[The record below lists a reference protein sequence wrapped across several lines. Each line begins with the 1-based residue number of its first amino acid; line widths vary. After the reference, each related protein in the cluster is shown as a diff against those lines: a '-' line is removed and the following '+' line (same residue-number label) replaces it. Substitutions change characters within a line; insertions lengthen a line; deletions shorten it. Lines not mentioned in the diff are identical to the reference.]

1 VWVAVDGPYNE
12 HLVRDVGGLNLALAL
27 VLVAALVTGDV
38 LLARVAGGAAL
49 VYGLPHLVYHATNLD
64 GFASLDVV
72 AMLVALGFAVL
83 AAVVA
88 LAVPNGSADRPV
100 G

>member
-1 VWVAVDGPYNE
+1 
-12 HLVRDVGGLNLALAL
+12 VRDVGGLNLALAL

-64 GFASLDVV
+64 GVDALDVV
-72 AMLVALGFAVL
+72 AMLVALGLAVL
-83 AAVVA
+83 AALVA
-88 LAVPNGSADRPV
+88 LALPDEAGEPAVGPPGSAGSADRPA